1 MSLAGITTPMTASAH
16 STQPLVQA
24 CLLGW
29 AGVEMLLWLRNRG
42 GNTAPDL
49 TFGLVVASVA
59 AGVNLAFRAAHDPA
73 TATGGGLAVTAAGLA
88 AFILG
93 VALRT
98 WAILAL
104 GHLFKFVVV
113 IQEDHRV
120 VSSGPYR
127 LVRHPSYSG
136 GLLAL
141 AGAGIALH
149 NWISIVA
156 AAGVPLLAIL
166 IRIAVEEARLTRD
179 LGEDYRRYA
188 RCTKRLIPGVW

>member
-1 MSLAGITTPMTASAH
+1 MSLVGIATPLTPAAH

-29 AGVEMLLWLRNRG
+29 AGVELLLWLGNRG

-59 AGVNLAFRAAHDPA
+59 VGLNLAFRAAHDSA
-73 TATGGGLAVTAAGLA
+73 AATGGGLAVTGAGLA
-88 AFILG
+88 VLILG

-98 WAILAL
+98 WAILAM

-113 IQEDHRV
+113 IQDDHRV

-127 LVRHPSYSG
+127 LIRHPSYSG

-166 IRIAVEEARLTRD
+166 IRIAVEEARMTRD
-179 LGEDYRRYA
+179 LGDDYRSYA